1 MPFHL
6 KEYESHF
13 HEDQAMKSQLLND
26 FLISFRWRAII
37 NTELIADFELWIL
50 LEDDQT
56 PDIIFLGKS
65 IGVLLYLI

>member
-1 MPFHL
+1 MPFHY

-26 FLISFRWRAII
+26 LIISFRWRAII
-37 NTELIADFELWIL
+37 NAELIADFELWTL
-50 LEDDQT
+50 LEDYQI

-65 IGVLLYLI
+65 I

>member
-1 MPFHL
+1 VPFHY

-26 FLISFRWRAII
+26 LIISFRWRAII
-37 NTELIADFELWIL
+37 NAELIADFELWTL
-50 LEDDQT
+50 LEDYQI

-65 IGVLLYLI
+65 I